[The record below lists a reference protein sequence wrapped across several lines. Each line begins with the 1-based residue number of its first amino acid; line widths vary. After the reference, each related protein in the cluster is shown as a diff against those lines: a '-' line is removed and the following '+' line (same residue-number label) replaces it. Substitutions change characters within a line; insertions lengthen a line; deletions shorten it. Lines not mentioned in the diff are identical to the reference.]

1 MPVKVETTHIILPRE
16 LIVYL
21 RSDSDVWQC
30 RLKVDNKWMARTTK
44 ERDVNKAVER
54 AKRLLFEAQ
63 LRKEANIPVVTRKFR
78 DIAKLAYQQMEDE
91 ESNAKV
97 KAPVSYQQYKTIIKD
112 YIIPFFGNYLVDK
125 VSHDTLDA
133 YRAYLAEKMGKP
145 PTITGNS
152 LLGSLKSKRITRSDT
167 TTACFTSA

>member
-1 MPVKVETTHIILPRE
+1 MPEKVETTHIILPRE

-44 ERDVNKAVER
+44 ERDLNKAIER

-91 ESNAKV
+91 EANTKV
-97 KAPVSYQQYKTIIKD
+97 KAPVSIADSVALYLGVRQYR
-112 YIIPFFGNYLVDK
+112 LAHEH
-125 VSHDTLDA
+125 SHKAVLAVRVFLDWW
-133 YRAYLAEKMGKP
+133 
-145 PTITGNS
+145 
-152 LLGSLKSKRITRSDT
+152 
-167 TTACFTSA
+167 C